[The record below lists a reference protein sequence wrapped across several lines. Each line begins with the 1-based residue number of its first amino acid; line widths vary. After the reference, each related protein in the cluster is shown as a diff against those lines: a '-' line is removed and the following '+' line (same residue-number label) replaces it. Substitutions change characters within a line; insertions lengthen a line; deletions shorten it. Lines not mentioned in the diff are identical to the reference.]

1 MKIKIKT
8 LSPVHIGS
16 GRAIG
21 PIEYFVKDGFF
32 YRVDMDGL
40 FKDTRFQKF
49 QPLFIKKSL
58 ENRKISEV
66 FESNY
71 DLLMDHILYKHSISK
86 SAENAN
92 LIEVKEIVK
101 TAGRA
106 YIPGSSIKG
115 SILSGVIE
123 QTLSTE
129 TIKEPND
136 LRFSLGK
143 VLNKITGGAQ
153 NEFNRWIDIRD
164 TNTLTIENVLELSQV
179 KLIGAKTKRTMPILY
194 ETIKTGCE
202 FETEI
207 FWKAKGNQP
216 IDENSILKLADNFY
230 RKIHQKEKMFNKIKQ
245 SLPSIPK
252 DAILLRIG
260 QGSTAWATSFLI
272 LAEEK
277 GIKNYDIKRPP
288 FHKTKGPPTTRKLVS
303 GEISMGWIAI
313 QKI

>member
-1 MKIKIKT
+1 
-8 LSPVHIGS
+8 
-16 GRAIG
+16 
-21 PIEYFVKDGFF
+21 VKDGFF

-66 FESNY
+66 FGDNY
-71 DLLMDHILYKHSISK
+71 DLLMDNILYKHSISK

-92 LIEVKEIVK
+92 LIEVKEIIK
-101 TAGRA
+101 TAGRV

-123 QTLSTE
+123 QILFRE
-129 TIKEPND
+129 AIQVD
-136 LRFSLGK
+136 LKSSLGN
-143 VLNKITGGAQ
+143 VLDKITGGTQ
-153 NEFNRWIDIRD
+153 KEFNRWIDIRD
-164 TNTLTIENVLELSQV
+164 TNTFSPENVLELSQV
-179 KLIGAKTKRTMPILY
+179 KLIGAKTKRAMPILY

-207 FWKAKGNQP
+207 FWRAKGNQS
-216 IDENSILKLADNFY
+216 IDENFILKLADNFY
-230 RKIHQKEKMFNKIKQ
+230 RKIYQKERTFNKIKQ
-245 SLPSIPK
+245 FLPPIPK

-277 GIKNYDIKRPP
+277 GITSYNIQRPK
-288 FHKTKGPPTTRKLVS
+288 FHKTKGPPATRKLVS

-313 QKI
+313 SS